1 MTYLT
6 PGLRFLGSRLLA
18 LTSLSALVVC
28 LRSTLNAHLGT
39 SIPGWT
45 CIPAI
50 LIGLPLGF
58 AVRIRLGEMHHRR
71 RAAALGARIVPL
83 VPTRLPAGLD
93 ILTTLFKEAQEG
105 YPGEQMLR
113 EDAVPEKNTNLILLR
128 SAPLAEL
135 QAGWLETLGST
146 FCLRVFWE
154 DLVMTAEPDNIK
166 VCSQICRV
174 FHSLT
179 DFYRRSLHPILQ
191 IMKKVSASHNDVPNT
206 RLLVSIQVTS
216 CDTLCI
222 MSSALVFS
230 TRMVSD
236 KIWSMEPL

>member
-1 MTYLT
+1 MAYLT

-18 LTSLSALVVC
+18 LAGLSALVVS

-50 LIGLPLGF
+50 LVGLPLGF
-58 AVRIRLGEMHHRR
+58 AVRISLGEMHHRR

-105 YPGEQMLR
+105 YPG
-113 EDAVPEKNTNLILLR
+113 
-128 SAPLAEL
+128 
-135 QAGWLETLGST
+135 WLETLGST

-166 VCSQICRV
+166 AILAS
-174 FHSLT
+174 
-179 DFYRRSLHPILQ
+179 DFANYEKGKRTAR
-191 IMKKVSASHNDVPNT
+191 
-206 RLLVSIQVTS
+206 
-216 CDTLCI
+216 
-222 MSSALVFS
+222 
-230 TRMVSD
+230 
-236 KIWSMEPL
+236 